1 MITLIPTHGLMALT
15 TLADMA
21 WLQGREVH
29 SPSGSREGVRA
40 GALPTFPLLF
50 NLGPVPSGLCC
61 SEATA

>member
-1 MITLIPTHGLMALT
+1 MITLIPTYGLMALT

-21 WLQGREVH
+21 WLQGCEVH

-50 NLGPVPSGLCC
+50 SLGPVS
-61 SEATA
+61 